1 MKIKTLLVLIY
12 IIVGQASLAQVPS
25 PGEHQAR
32 PILLVNGTLHT
43 GTGQA
48 IEKSVVGFDKGVI
61 TVVGTASQQ
70 VDNKGNY
77 EVIDV
82 SGKHIY
88 PGFILPS
95 TDLGL
100 NEVAAVRA
108 TQDKAEAG
116 SIKPNVRAAIAYNTD
131 SEIIPTLRFN
141 GILTAQVAPKGGV
154 ISGVSSIM
162 QLDAW
167 NWEDALIQED
177 DGIHLNWPTKPV
189 FRDEPKPEQL
199 KGYKNALESLR
210 DIFEAAESYYKLP
223 KPKMN
228 LKLESMKGLFDGS
241 KQLFIHVAKAKEIV
255 RSLEFV
261 KGFGIKNMVLVDAV
275 EVLLVKEYVKE
286 NDIPVILNELHAMP
300 STSDG
305 DVDESYKL
313 PYLLHQEG
321 IRFCLGYS
329 SEVMR
334 TRNLPFLAGTAVA
347 YGLDNEEAVKSITL
361 STAQILKIDDRLGSI
376 ETGKYATL
384 FVCEGDALDMRTN
397 ELTHIFIQGRKV
409 TLEAMQQE
417 LYQKYKAKYGQ
428 N

>member
-1 MKIKTLLVLIY
+1 MKIKALLVLIY

-25 PGEHQAR
+25 PGEQQAR

-48 IEKSVVGFDKGVI
+48 IEKSVVGFDKGII

-141 GILTAQVAPKGGV
+141 GILTAQVAPKGG
-154 ISGVSSIM
+154 IIPGVSSVM

-177 DGIHLNWPTKPV
+177 DAIHLNWPTKPV

-210 DIFEAAESYYKLP
+210 ATFEAAESYYKEP

-241 KQLFIHVAKAKEIV
+241 KQLFIHVSKAKEIV
-255 RSLEFV
+255 RSLDFSKEFGV
-261 KGFGIKNMVLVDAV
+261 KNRVLVDAV

-286 NDIPVILNELHAMP
+286 NDIPVILNEVHAMP
-300 STSDG
+300 YTADG

-384 FVCEGDALDMRTN
+384 FVSEGDALDMRTN
-397 ELTHIFIQGRKV
+397 RLTHIFIQGRKV
-409 TLEAMQQE
+409 ALEAMQQE